1 MEAGEVQGK
10 VREGVQDD
18 NHFPFQPQF
27 QPHHLFLGGMNRYHF
42 KVTLNGIRFKVDV
55 NANNPMTAY
64 GKVKRL
70 YPMATNIHLTRTE
83 RLWNKD
89 MW

>member
-1 MEAGEVQGK
+1 
-10 VREGVQDD
+10 
-18 NHFPFQPQF
+18 
-27 QPHHLFLGGMNRYHF
+27 MNRYHF

-83 RLWNKD
+83 RLWNKV